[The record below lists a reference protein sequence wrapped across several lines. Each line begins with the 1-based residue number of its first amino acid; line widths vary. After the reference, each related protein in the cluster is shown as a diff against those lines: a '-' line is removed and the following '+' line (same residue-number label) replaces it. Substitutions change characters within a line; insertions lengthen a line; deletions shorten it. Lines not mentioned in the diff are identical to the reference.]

1 MSKQSDKN
9 NMSEQSND
17 KKKFY
22 PNRVPSMW
30 VLQFGRCSDTS
41 SDTNSWKAYLV
52 VAAKNVVH
60 ARKRMKNSFSNDKFA
75 TLGCPST
82 LNLSE
87 TDRELQSFNPSEDK
101 WTDHKN
107 VEDMIDNAWLQP
119 YAENMLVF
127 TTLED

>member
-9 NMSEQSND
+9 NMPEQSND

-30 VLQFGRCSDTS
+30 VLQFRQSCSG
-41 SDTNSWKAYLV
+41 SDTNSVWMASFV

-75 TLGCPST
+75 TVGTPSA

-87 TDRELQSFNPSEDK
+87 TERQLQSFNPSEDK

-107 VEDMIDNAWLQP
+107 VEDMIENAWLQP

-127 TTLED
+127 T